1 MSWQQ
6 QYLAY
11 DQDSLATYA
20 NAGLVR
26 RALKDIEAEK
36 VVLRTEQADQVSIES
51 DGQQVYLSA
60 TGLVNAVCSCPAT
73 GACKH
78 IVAAV
83 LWFQIHCQSKD
94 ESNDQAQENQI
105 STPKDQP
112 KNNVTEQIKINPLD
126 EILALDLDHIAKKIG
141 RVQAQKAIKYARLWQ
156 QEQQTELFE
165 DDYRL
170 KIHIASINED
180 ISYIAGTGFAGMLSN
195 LEKDQPAY
203 HLAALSEVQRLQ
215 GKSWAALQLSEAENP
230 AILSESERQ
239 FVVELQDDLNQL
251 LEFGL
256 SHVNDSTAR
265 QLHLLNMSARSEA
278 LPRLAAMLRQL
289 SGQVSRLLQRDE
301 HSSEQ
306 DTLLYLA
313 QMRAY
318 LYQLQQAQGEQL
330 LSLRGKIRQQYQVD
344 EQQPDLELLPLGARW
359 WRTQGGARGLTLYF
373 SELENAK
380 TFEVTVARA
389 ENNDPNFNRYN
400 AWSQHSIW
408 MLTAQQLMQKTVR
421 LQQPRFGEDG
431 RLSASGQ
438 SRALPLNSLSKIED
452 FGLYQQMGFNHWQT
466 VQQHWQQQ
474 MQTVEGIDHTILL
487 NISRYD
493 APQVDE
499 IEQCLWWN
507 VYDQQG
513 SVIHLRL
520 DWKMQ
525 ELDKIRQLERV
536 CGQMI
541 QVSSIFAHAR
551 IQGHQ
556 LVLSPIS
563 LLITQNDK
571 TRLFH
576 LDFDQ
581 LAEPKKT
588 LKESLIGRIEQLM
601 AKKKQQAKFASTQIS
616 LSQKVCEPILE
627 VLLSLVCSGRLQ
639 LSTSQIETLQRQSQ
653 LAQDA
658 GLSLLTKQID
668 LILATTRLNT
678 DLILRLV
685 YICDLTLKMQIN
697 LPIQLKTG

>member
-520 DWKMQ
+520 DWKTQ
-525 ELDKIRQLERV
+525 ELDKIRQLECL

-627 VLLSLVCSGRLQ
+627 VLLSLACSGRLQ

>member
-1 MSWQQ
+1 
-6 QYLAY
+6 
-11 DQDSLATYA
+11 
-20 NAGLVR
+20 
-26 RALKDIEAEK
+26 
-36 VVLRTEQADQVSIES
+36 
-51 DGQQVYLSA
+51 
-60 TGLVNAVCSCPAT
+60 
-73 GACKH
+73 
-78 IVAAV
+78 
-83 LWFQIHCQSKD
+83 
-94 ESNDQAQENQI
+94 
-105 STPKDQP
+105 
-112 KNNVTEQIKINPLD
+112 
-126 EILALDLDHIAKKIG
+126 
-141 RVQAQKAIKYARLWQ
+141 AQKAIKYARLWQ